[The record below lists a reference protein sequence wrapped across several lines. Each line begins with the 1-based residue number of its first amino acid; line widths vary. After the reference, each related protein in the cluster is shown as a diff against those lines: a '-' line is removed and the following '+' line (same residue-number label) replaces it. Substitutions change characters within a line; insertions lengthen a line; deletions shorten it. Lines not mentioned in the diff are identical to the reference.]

1 MAEQKTKPTSV
12 SVDEWLAS
20 IEDPI
25 RRADAKTLVAM
36 LGKISG
42 EKPVMWG
49 VMVGFGQ
56 YHYKYESGTEGDT
69 FLIGFAARKA
79 EFALYL
85 HGAGYE
91 DTAPKRDALLKKLGK
106 HKIGKGCLYVK
117 KLADVDQTVLA
128 EIAQLGFDRISR
140 DVKSKTK

>member
-12 SVDEWLAS
+12 SVDDWLAT
-20 IEDPI
+20 IEDPV

-91 DTAPKRDALLKKLGK
+91 DTAHTRDALLKTLGK
-106 HKIGKGCLYVK
+106 HKLGKGCLYVK

-128 EIAQLGFDRISR
+128 EIAQLGFERIKR
-140 DVKSKTK
+140 EVKSKAK